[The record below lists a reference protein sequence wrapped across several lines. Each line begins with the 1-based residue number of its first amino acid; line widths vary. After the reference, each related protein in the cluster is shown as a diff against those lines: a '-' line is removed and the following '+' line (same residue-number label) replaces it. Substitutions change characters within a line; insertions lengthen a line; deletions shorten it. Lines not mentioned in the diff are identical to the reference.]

1 MSFKRRLCLGLP
13 VMTKRSAVDN
23 PTEEDGVPNEKQ
35 PKGNLD
41 SNFVKKLN
49 LELGGDTTKLKLN
62 AIDKH
67 AAQFTGNG
75 FDVHWEPAD
84 QLKLYYE
91 DAAIDSRLLK
101 NLKTEGEQSDVSREL
116 FGVIG
121 RYMSLCCSTKSLN
134 YLDVYCV
141 HVLNHILRTRSLIIK
156 NQKLI
161 DKAGVFYTTP
171 TPSLTDEF
179 IDSTRDQGFSRP
191 KVLILSPFKKFAYEI
206 VQKMISIL
214 LPTEQNYVLNL
225 KKFEDEYG
233 DNGRAIDEKWRASEE
248 FKKLMSGNID
258 DSFRIGLSLGK
269 KAIKLYTAFDN
280 SDIIISSPLG
290 LRMIIGDEE
299 EAKEKRESDF
309 LSSIEVLVIDKVKPL
324 ANVLLMQNWEHLL
337 TVVEALNSV
346 PVNIK
351 TDISRVRQWVLQGQG
366 SMYRQT
372 LAFSDLNFTE
382 LHALMSKNDK
392 NYAGNVVLTSIPTAL
407 LHEIECPI
415 VQELHRFA
423 CEDPERQS
431 DLRFA
436 YFVRNILPKLKVGT
450 LVFVSS
456 YFDYVRLRNY
466 LKKDN
471 ESFAQIHEYASDS
484 KIRKSRKAF
493 RDHQKKIMLLT
504 ERCQFFRHFAVRG
517 VRSLVFYQMPINPA
531 FYTDII
537 NMVTEEAKI
546 HSRLIYSKYDALRL
560 QNVFGPAQAKE
571 LLRSEQNFHALIS
584 E

>member
-1 MSFKRRLCLGLP
+1 
-13 VMTKRSAVDN
+13 MTKRPAVDN
-23 PTEEDGVPNEKQ
+23 PTEEDGLPNEKQ
-35 PKGNLD
+35 QRGLDFFYEHFCQNLD
-41 SNFVKKLN
+41 LNFVKKLN
-49 LELGGDTTKLKLN
+49 LELGGDTKKLKLN
-62 AIDKH
+62 AIDNH

-84 QLKLYYE
+84 QLNLSYE
-91 DAAIDSRLLK
+91 NVAIDPRLLK
-101 NLKTEGEQSDVSREL
+101 NLKVEGDQSDVSREL

-121 RYMSLCCSTKSLN
+121 RYMSLCCITKSLN

-141 HVLNHILRTRSLIIK
+141 HVLNHILRTRRLIIN

-161 DKAGVFYTTP
+161 DKAGI
-171 TPSLTDEF
+171 SLTDDF

-191 KVLILSPFKKFAYEI
+191 KILILSPFKKFAYEI

-214 LPTEQNYVLNL
+214 LPNEQNYVLNL
-225 KKFEDEYG
+225 KKFEEEYG

-269 KAIKLYTAFDN
+269 KALKLYTAFEN

-309 LSSIEVLVIDKVKPL
+309 LSSIEILIIDKVISS

-366 SMYRQT
+366 STYRQT

-392 NYAGNVVLTSIPTAL
+392 NYAGNVVLTRIPTAL
-407 LHEIECPI
+407 LHEIEFPI
-415 VQELHRFA
+415 VQELHRFV

-436 YFVRNILPKLKVGT
+436 YFVRNILPKVKVGT

-493 RDHQKKIMLLT
+493 GDHQKKILLLT

-517 VRSLVFYQMPINPA
+517 VRSLVFYQMPFNPA

-537 NMVTEEAKI
+537 NMVTEEVKI